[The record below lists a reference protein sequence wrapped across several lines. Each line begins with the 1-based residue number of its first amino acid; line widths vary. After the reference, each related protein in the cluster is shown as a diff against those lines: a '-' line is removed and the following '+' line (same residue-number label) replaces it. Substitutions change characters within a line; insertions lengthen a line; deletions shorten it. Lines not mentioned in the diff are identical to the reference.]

1 MALKGTLVITIG
13 TDAQTD
19 TDLLQKYADSPSNE
33 PSMGLTKLASLLERI
48 AGGSEPAVVR
58 VGVEDG
64 DTGAGI
70 FSDASVSVL
79 RTYQRGV

>member
-1 MALKGTLVITIG
+1 MAARATIVITIG
-13 TDAQTD
+13 TEYQ
-19 TDLLQKYADSPSNE
+19 DLADLQQKYTVHPSTE
-33 PSMGLTKLASLLERI
+33 PGHGLNRLAELLVRI
-48 AGGSEPAVVR
+48 AGGTEAGTVR

-70 FSDASVSVL
+70 FTDASVSVL